1 VINNC
6 NSVINTNTN
15 PCIEQHKKCDNMKR
29 PFIFFDL
36 GQTLINEWGFID
48 YFDMRFFEMLNG
60 FGARINFRNYQTIR
74 DNVIRNRKIG
84 HGSVRELI
92 IEVCKLI
99 CQQGYGKIILE
110 RLEPELKE
118 ARRNFFCL
126 FDDAEQT
133 MNSLLIQYDLGIIA
147 NQSVDILKI
156 LEELK
161 INRFFKVIVISSEV
175 KVRKPDPEIF
185 RLAMNLANT
194 SPEHC
199 IMVGDRLDTD
209 IGPANK
215 LGMKTIR
222 TTNSLFKL
230 QQPMNEFEKPTYV
243 VANLSEIANILD
255 KLPPDL

>member
-1 VINNC
+1 MINNC

-15 PCIEQHKKCDNMKR
+15 PCIEQHKKCGNMKR

-48 YFDMRFFEMLNG
+48 YFDMRFFEILNG

-156 LEELK
+156 LEESK
-161 INRFFKVIVISSEV
+161 INRFFKVIVISSKV

-194 SPEHC
+194 SAEHC

-255 KLPPDL
+255 KLPSDL

>member
-1 VINNC
+1 
-6 NSVINTNTN
+6 
-15 PCIEQHKKCDNMKR
+15 MKR

-36 GQTLINEWGFID
+36 GQTLINELGFID

-99 CQQGYGKIILE
+99 CQHGYGKIILE
-110 RLEPELKE
+110 RLEPKLKE

-126 FDDAEQT
+126 FDDVEQT

-156 LEELK
+156 LEESK

-209 IGPANK
+209 ISPANK

-255 KLPPDL
+255 KLPSDL

>member
-1 VINNC
+1 
-6 NSVINTNTN
+6 
-15 PCIEQHKKCDNMKR
+15 MKR

-99 CQQGYGKIILE
+99 CQQGYGKIIVE

-126 FDDAEQT
+126 FGDAEQT

-156 LEELK
+156 LEESK
-161 INRFFKVIVISSEV
+161 INRFFKIIVLSSEV
-175 KVRKPDPEIF
+175 KVRKPDLEIF

-199 IMVGDRLDTD
+199 IMVGDRLDTE

-255 KLPPDL
+255 KLPSDL

>member
-1 VINNC
+1 
-6 NSVINTNTN
+6 
-15 PCIEQHKKCDNMKR
+15 MKR

-99 CQQGYGKIILE
+99 CQQGYEKIIVK

-126 FDDAEQT
+126 FSDAKQT
-133 MNSLLIQYDLGIIA
+133 LSSLLMLYDLGIIA
-147 NQSVDILKI
+147 NQSTDILKI
-156 LEELK
+156 LEDSK
-161 INRFFKVIVISSEV
+161 IERFFKVILLSSEV
-175 KVRKPDPEIF
+175 KIRKPDLEIF
-185 RLAMNLANT
+185 RLAMNLAKT
-194 SPEHC
+194 GPENC

-209 IGPANK
+209 ISPANK

-230 QQPMNEFEKPTYV
+230 QEPMNEFEKPTYM

-255 KLPPDL
+255 KLPSDL

>member
-15 PCIEQHKKCDNMKR
+15 PCIEQHKKCGNMKR

-48 YFDMRFFEMLNG
+48 YFDMRFFEILNG

-156 LEELK
+156 LEESK

-194 SPEHC
+194 SAEHC

-255 KLPPDL
+255 KLPSDL

>member
-1 VINNC
+1 
-6 NSVINTNTN
+6 
-15 PCIEQHKKCDNMKR
+15 MKR

-118 ARRNFFCL
+118 AKRNFFCL

-147 NQSVDILKI
+147 NQSEDILKI
-156 LEELK
+156 LEESK

-222 TTNSLFKL
+222 ITNSLFKL

>member
-1 VINNC
+1 
-6 NSVINTNTN
+6 
-15 PCIEQHKKCDNMKR
+15 MKR

-84 HGSVRELI
+84 HGSVRELV

-99 CQQGYGKIILE
+99 CQKGYGKIILE

-118 ARRNFFCL
+118 AKRNFFCL

-147 NQSVDILKI
+147 NQSEDILKI
-156 LEELK
+156 LEESK

-222 TTNSLFKL
+222 ITNSLFKL

-243 VANLSEIANILD
+243 VANLSEIATTLD
-255 KLPPDL
+255 KLPPDR

>member
-1 VINNC
+1 M
-6 NSVINTNTN
+6 TR
-15 PCIEQHKKCDNMKR
+15 PC
-29 PFIFFDL
+29 IFFDL

-48 YFDMRFFEMLNG
+48 YFDQRFFGILNG
-60 FGARINFRNYQTIR
+60 FGARISFKNYITIR

-99 CQQGYGKIILE
+99 CQQGYEKIIVK

-126 FDDAEQT
+126 FGDAEQT
-133 MNSLLIQYDLGIIA
+133 LSSLLTLYDLGIIA
-147 NQSVDILKI
+147 NQSIDILKI
-156 LEELK
+156 LEDCK
-161 INRFFKVIVISSEV
+161 IERFFKVILLSSEV
-175 KVRKPDPEIF
+175 KIRKPDLEIF
-185 RLAMNLANT
+185 RLAMNLAKR
-194 SPEHC
+194 SPENC

-209 IGPANK
+209 ISPANK

-230 QQPMNEFEKPTYV
+230 QEPMNEFEKPTHI
-243 VANLSEIANILD
+243 VANLSEIANILEEYI
-255 KLPPDL
+255 L

>member
-1 VINNC
+1 
-6 NSVINTNTN
+6 
-15 PCIEQHKKCDNMKR
+15 MKR

-175 KVRKPDPEIF
+175 KIRKPDPEIF

-222 TTNSLFKL
+222 ITNSLFKL

>member
-1 VINNC
+1 
-6 NSVINTNTN
+6 
-15 PCIEQHKKCDNMKR
+15 MKR

-36 GQTLINEWGFID
+36 GQTLINEWGFIN

-74 DNVIRNRKIG
+74 NNVIRNRKIG

-99 CQQGYGKIILE
+99 CQQGYGKIIVE
-110 RLEPELKE
+110 RLEPDLKE

-126 FDDAEQT
+126 FGDAQQT

-147 NQSVDILKI
+147 NQSMDILKM
-156 LEELK
+156 LEESK
-161 INRFFKVIVISSEV
+161 INRFFKVIVLSSEV
-175 KVRKPDPEIF
+175 KVRKPDREIF
-185 RLAMNLANT
+185 RLATNLANT

-209 IGPANK
+209 ISPANK

-243 VANLSEIANILD
+243 VANLSEIANILA
-255 KLPPDL
+255 KPPSDL

>member
-1 VINNC
+1 
-6 NSVINTNTN
+6 
-15 PCIEQHKKCDNMKR
+15 MKR

-36 GQTLINEWGFID
+36 GQTLINEWGFIN

-99 CQQGYGKIILE
+99 CQQGYGKIIVE
-110 RLEPELKE
+110 KLEPELKE

-156 LEELK
+156 LEESK

-199 IMVGDRLDTD
+199 IMVGDRLDND

-243 VANLSEIANILD
+243 AANLSEIANILD
-255 KLPPDL
+255 KLPSDL

>member
-1 VINNC
+1 MINNC

-15 PCIEQHKKCDNMKR
+15 PCIEQHKKCGNMKR

-48 YFDMRFFEMLNG
+48 YFDMRFFEILNG

-99 CQQGYGKIILE
+99 SQQGYGKIILE

-126 FDDAEQT
+126 FDDVEQT

-156 LEELK
+156 LEESK

-194 SPEHC
+194 SAEHC

-215 LGMKTIR
+215 LGMRTIR

-255 KLPPDL
+255 KLPSDL

>member
-1 VINNC
+1 M
-6 NSVINTNTN
+6 TR
-15 PCIEQHKKCDNMKR
+15 PC
-29 PFIFFDL
+29 IFFDL

-48 YFDMRFFEMLNG
+48 YFDQRFFEILNG
-60 FGARINFRNYQTIR
+60 FGARISFRNYRAIR

-99 CQQGYGKIILE
+99 CQQGYEKIIVK

-126 FDDAEQT
+126 FSDAEQT
-133 MNSLLIQYDLGIIA
+133 LSSLLMLYDLGIIA
-147 NQSVDILKI
+147 NQSTDILKI
-156 LEELK
+156 LEDSK
-161 INRFFKVIVISSEV
+161 IDRFFKVILLSSEV
-175 KVRKPDPEIF
+175 KIRKPDLEIF
-185 RLAMNLANT
+185 RLAMNLAKT
-194 SPEHC
+194 SPENC

-209 IGPANK
+209 ISPANK

-230 QQPMNEFEKPTYV
+230 QEPMNEFEKPTYM
-243 VANLSEIANILD
+243 VANLSEIANILENSNR
-255 KLPPDL
+255 

>member
-1 VINNC
+1 M
-6 NSVINTNTN
+6 TR
-15 PCIEQHKKCDNMKR
+15 PC
-29 PFIFFDL
+29 IFFDL

-48 YFDMRFFEMLNG
+48 YFDQRFFEILNC
-60 FGARINFRNYQTIR
+60 FGARISFRNYITIR

-99 CQQGYGKIILE
+99 CQQGYEKIIVK

-126 FDDAEQT
+126 FSDAEQT
-133 MNSLLIQYDLGIIA
+133 LSSLLMLYDLGIIA
-147 NQSVDILKI
+147 NQSTDILKI
-156 LEELK
+156 LEDSK
-161 INRFFKVIVISSEV
+161 IERFFKVILLSSEV
-175 KVRKPDPEIF
+175 KIRKPDLEIF
-185 RLAMNLANT
+185 RLAMNLAKT
-194 SPEHC
+194 GPENC

-209 IGPANK
+209 ISPANK

-230 QQPMNEFEKPTYV
+230 QEPMNEFEKPTYM
-243 VANLSEIANILD
+243 VANLSEIANILE
-255 KLPPDL
+255 KSNR

>member
-1 VINNC
+1 MINNC

-15 PCIEQHKKCDNMKR
+15 PCIDQHKKCDNMKR

-118 ARRNFFCL
+118 AKRNFFCL

-147 NQSVDILKI
+147 NQSEDILKI
-156 LEELK
+156 LEESK

-222 TTNSLFKL
+222 ITNSLFKL

-243 VANLSEIANILD
+243 VANLSEITNILD

>member
-1 VINNC
+1 MININNC
-6 NSVINTNTN
+6 IDMTR
-15 PCIEQHKKCDNMKR
+15 PC
-29 PFIFFDL
+29 IFFDL

-48 YFDMRFFEMLNG
+48 YFDQRFFEILNC
-60 FGARINFRNYQTIR
+60 FGARISFRNYITIR

-99 CQQGYGKIILE
+99 CQQGYEKIIVK

-126 FDDAEQT
+126 FGDAEQT
-133 MNSLLIQYDLGIIA
+133 LSSLLTLYDLGIIA
-147 NQSVDILKI
+147 NQSIDILKI
-156 LEELK
+156 LEDCK
-161 INRFFKVIVISSEV
+161 IERFFKVILLSSEV
-175 KVRKPDPEIF
+175 KIRKPDLEIF
-185 RLAMNLANT
+185 RLAMNLAKR
-194 SPEHC
+194 SPENC

-209 IGPANK
+209 ISPANK

-230 QQPMNEFEKPTYV
+230 QEPMSEFEKPTYI
-243 VANLSEIANILD
+243 VANLSEIANILEESIM
-255 KLPPDL
+255 

>member
-1 VINNC
+1 MSLTQIQTLVLINIKNGG
-6 NSVINTNTN
+6 
-15 PCIEQHKKCDNMKR
+15 NMKR

-99 CQQGYGKIILE
+99 CQHGYGKIILE

-156 LEELK
+156 LEESK

-209 IGPANK
+209 ISPANK

-255 KLPPDL
+255 KLPSDL

>member
-15 PCIEQHKKCDNMKR
+15 PCIDQHKKCDNMKR

-92 IEVCKLI
+92 IEVCNLI

-118 ARRNFFCL
+118 AKRNFFCL

-147 NQSVDILKI
+147 NQSEDIIKI
-156 LEELK
+156 LEESK
-161 INRFFKVIVISSEV
+161 INRFFQVIVISSEV

-222 TTNSLFKL
+222 ITNSLFKL

-243 VANLSEIANILD
+243 VANLSEITNILD

>member
-1 VINNC
+1 M
-6 NSVINTNTN
+6 
-15 PCIEQHKKCDNMKR
+15 KK

-99 CQQGYGKIILE
+99 SQQGYGKIILE

-126 FDDAEQT
+126 FDDVEQT

-156 LEELK
+156 LEESK

-194 SPEHC
+194 SAEHC

-255 KLPPDL
+255 KLPSDL

>member
-1 VINNC
+1 M
-6 NSVINTNTN
+6 TR
-15 PCIEQHKKCDNMKR
+15 PC
-29 PFIFFDL
+29 IFFDL

-48 YFDMRFFEMLNG
+48 YFDQRFFEILNC
-60 FGARINFRNYQTIR
+60 FGARISFRNYITIR

-99 CQQGYGKIILE
+99 CQQGYEKIIVK

-126 FDDAEQT
+126 FGDAEQT
-133 MNSLLIQYDLGIIA
+133 LSSLLTLYDLGIIA
-147 NQSVDILKI
+147 NQSIDILKI
-156 LEELK
+156 LEDCK
-161 INRFFKVIVISSEV
+161 IERFFKVILLSSEV
-175 KVRKPDPEIF
+175 KIRKPDLEIF
-185 RLAMNLANT
+185 RLAMNLAKR
-194 SPEHC
+194 SPENC

-209 IGPANK
+209 ISPANK

-230 QQPMNEFEKPTYV
+230 QEPMNEFEKPTHI
-243 VANLSEIANILD
+243 VANLSEIANILEESIM
-255 KLPPDL
+255 

>member
-1 VINNC
+1 
-6 NSVINTNTN
+6 
-15 PCIEQHKKCDNMKR
+15 MKR

-99 CQQGYGKIILE
+99 CQHGYGKIILE

-156 LEELK
+156 LEESK

-209 IGPANK
+209 ISPANK

-222 TTNSLFKL
+222 ITNSLFKL

-243 VANLSEIANILD
+243 AANLSEIANILD
-255 KLPPDL
+255 KLPSDL

>member
-1 VINNC
+1 MINNC

-15 PCIEQHKKCDNMKR
+15 PCIEQHKKCGNMKR

-36 GQTLINEWGFID
+36 GQTLINEWVFID
-48 YFDMRFFEMLNG
+48 YFDMRFFEILNG

-99 CQQGYGKIILE
+99 SQQGYGKIILE

-126 FDDAEQT
+126 FDDVEQT

-156 LEELK
+156 LEESK

-194 SPEHC
+194 SAEHC

-255 KLPPDL
+255 KLPSDL

>member
-6 NSVINTNTN
+6 NSIINTNTN
-15 PCIEQHKKCDNMKR
+15 PCIDQHKKCDNMKR

-48 YFDMRFFEMLNG
+48 YFDMRFFEILNG

-118 ARRNFFCL
+118 AKRNFFCL

-147 NQSVDILKI
+147 NQSEDILKI
-156 LEELK
+156 LEESK
-161 INRFFKVIVISSEV
+161 INGFFKVIVISSEV

-222 TTNSLFKL
+222 ITNSLFKL

>member
-1 VINNC
+1 MINNC

-15 PCIEQHKKCDNMKR
+15 PCIDQHKKCDNMKR

-48 YFDMRFFEMLNG
+48 YFDMRFFEILNG

-118 ARRNFFCL
+118 AKRNFFCL

-147 NQSVDILKI
+147 NQSEDILKI
-156 LEELK
+156 LEESK

-222 TTNSLFKL
+222 ITNSLFKL

-255 KLPPDL
+255 KLPSDL

>member
-1 VINNC
+1 M
-6 NSVINTNTN
+6 TR
-15 PCIEQHKKCDNMKR
+15 PC
-29 PFIFFDL
+29 IFFDL

-48 YFDMRFFEMLNG
+48 YFDQRFFEILNC
-60 FGARINFRNYQTIR
+60 FGARISFRNYITIR

-99 CQQGYGKIILE
+99 CQQGYEKIIVK

-133 MNSLLIQYDLGIIA
+133 LSSLLILYDLGIIA
-147 NQSVDILKI
+147 NQSMDILKI
-156 LEELK
+156 LEDCK
-161 INRFFKVIVISSEV
+161 IERFFKVILLSSEV
-175 KVRKPDPEIF
+175 KIRKPDLEIF
-185 RLAMNLANT
+185 RLAMNLAKR
-194 SPEHC
+194 SPENC

-209 IGPANK
+209 ISPANK

-230 QQPMNEFEKPTYV
+230 QEPMNEFEKPTHI
-243 VANLSEIANILD
+243 VANLSEIANILEESIM
-255 KLPPDL
+255 

>member
-1 VINNC
+1 MSLTQIQIFVLIN
-6 NSVINTNTN
+6 I
-15 PCIEQHKKCDNMKR
+15 KKCGNMKR

-99 CQQGYGKIILE
+99 CQQGYEKIIVK

-118 ARRNFFCL
+118 AKRNFFCL

-147 NQSVDILKI
+147 NQSMDILKM
-156 LEELK
+156 LEESK
-161 INRFFKVIVISSEV
+161 INRFFKVIVLSSEV
-175 KVRKPDPEIF
+175 KVRKPDREIF

-199 IMVGDRLDTD
+199 IMVGDRLDND

-243 VANLSEIANILD
+243 AANLSEIANILA
-255 KLPPDL
+255 KPPSDL